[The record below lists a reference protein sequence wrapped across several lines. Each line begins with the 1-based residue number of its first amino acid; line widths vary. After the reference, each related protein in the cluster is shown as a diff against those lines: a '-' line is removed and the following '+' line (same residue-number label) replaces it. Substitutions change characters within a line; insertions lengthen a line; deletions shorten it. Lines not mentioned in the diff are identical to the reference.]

1 MPPLLWT
8 LFRCHFKQVNPACS
22 VLLHKQKYIS
32 PKKKPMPYQHFNALR
47 SSRLAYKYF
56 TEKWNQMSPAG
67 AYLVKVRVPVN
78 NSHRK
83 STQGCPTRWRSR
95 FISEP
100 GTIILLPCHSLI
112 HHSVCVLQTKL
123 KFAQDFSKLL
133 HGSFK
138 KWIGFVKLL
147 HIFLAQTHPFLTRIL
162 KRVEAFASAVDLTWF
177 CLQRVGLIWI
187 LLFCCP
193 GQLNRWPCH
202 PLSH

>member
-1 MPPLLWT
+1 
-8 LFRCHFKQVNPACS
+8 
-22 VLLHKQKYIS
+22 
-32 PKKKPMPYQHFNALR
+32 MPYQHFNALR

-95 FISEP
+95 FISDP
-100 GTIILLPCHSLI
+100 GPIILLPCHSLI
-112 HHSVCVLQTKL
+112 HHSVCVLQTEL

-162 KRVEAFASAVDLTWF
+162 KLVKL
-177 CLQRVGLIWI
+177 LLLLLIWHDSVCNVWVWFGYYFFAVQGSSI
-187 LLFCCP
+187 GDLVTHSVIKWVSEWVTFDFSVLRA
-193 GQLNRWPCH
+193 LW
-202 PLSH
+202 L

>member
-8 LFRCHFKQVNPACS
+8 LFRCHVKQVSPACS

-83 STQGCPTRWRSR
+83 STQGCPTRWRWK
-95 FISEP
+95 FISDP
-100 GTIILLPCHSLI
+100 GPIILLPCHSLTQSLRSPYVFCKGVI
-112 HHSVCVLQTKL
+112 EGYNNYNDYRDSDLDLERLSELVTWWHSWLLLINCETWIMTLTTSDFQSDSDLDSIRNSCDVL
-123 KFAQDFSKLL
+123 
-133 HGSFK
+133 
-138 KWIGFVKLL
+138 
-147 HIFLAQTHPFLTRIL
+147 IL
-162 KRVEAFASAVDLTWF
+162 K
-177 CLQRVGLIWI
+177 
-187 LLFCCP
+187 
-193 GQLNRWPCH
+193 
-202 PLSH
+202 